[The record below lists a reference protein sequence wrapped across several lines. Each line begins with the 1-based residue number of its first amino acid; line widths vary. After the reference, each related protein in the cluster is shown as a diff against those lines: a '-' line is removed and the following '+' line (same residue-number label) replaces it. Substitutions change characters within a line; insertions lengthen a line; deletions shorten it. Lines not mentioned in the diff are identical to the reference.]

1 MGALLDQV
9 DEDVSH
15 CDVTAVP
22 AQRGDDPAQLA
33 DLLGDAVGDKEV
45 LLAHHVPSTFCL
57 SWLYQALFVTSNN
70 LLGPSMRGRI
80 EIGKSISGL
89 LP

>member
-1 MGALLDQV
+1 M
-9 DEDVSH
+9 SH
-15 CDVTAVP
+15 RDVTAVP

-45 LLAHHVPSTFCL
+45 LLAHHAPSTFCL
-57 SWLYQALFVTSNN
+57 TWLYQALFVTSNN
-70 LLGPSMRGRI
+70 LLGPSMRVWI